1 VHARSRAARQVFRK
15 PPELVADLDAE
26 FCDGAS
32 EGVDKPS
39 ADHPAHDSIEMHQN
53 DVPTAALLLSD
64 PGINQRLDIWI
75 HMAIEDKDPFSPG
88 WCLWKLDARQV
99 NKKHLLQLVTG
110 LRPAAFRE
118 IACDTKAALAASKK
132 ATVSWSV
139 SSRPEIAATC

>member
-1 VHARSRAARQVFRK
+1 MALLKVSISPALTTQLTIRSRCIRTTCR
-15 PPELVADLDAE
+15 PRR
-26 FCDGAS
+26 CW
-32 EGVDKPS
+32 
-39 ADHPAHDSIEMHQN
+39 
-53 DVPTAALLLSD
+53 LSD